1 MADRADEASTLKGMN
16 RTRRTALIIVA
27 FFGIIATS
35 CGGGGASGPVA
46 SAPDALVDEFETI
59 DGETIDLES
68 LQGEDVVLWFWA
80 PW

>member
-1 MADRADEASTLKGMN
+1 MTPMSS
-16 RTRRTALIIVA
+16 TRRRLLLLVALFGLLATA
-27 FFGIIATS
+27 

-46 SAPDALVDEFETI
+46 SAPDQLVDEFETI
-59 DGETIDLES
+59 DGETFDLAS